1 MMDSFDILKHT
12 PLIINGVDAT
22 DYLMRAYHTQN
33 KDYIQAVLNMKEL
46 YTDMDAFDIT
56 EALLETQYYYEDG
69 EC

>member
-1 MMDSFDILKHT
+1 MDSFDILKHT

-22 DYLMRAYHTQN
+22 DYLKRAYHTQN
-33 KDYIQAVLNMKEL
+33 KDYIQAVLNIKKE
-46 YTDMDAFDIT
+46 YSNMSDFDIT